1 MLNLPTN
8 PGVYLMKNELDEVIY
23 IGKAKNLKNRI
34 SQYFHKNANHGIKVK
49 KMVSNISSYEYIVT
63 NTEIEALILECNL
76 IKKYSPKYNIR
87 LKDDKHYPYIRI
99 ATKEAFP
106 KIEVVRRVSKDS
118 LQGGVRYFGP
128 YTDVKSMREMVEII
142 KETWNL
148 RSCNKKLS
156 KDVNKQRECL
166 NFHIGLCRGACVGN
180 INKEEYKKMVE
191 EVISFLEGNYEIV
204 VSRLER
210 KMIEASEK
218 MNFELAGKIRDRLR
232 AIEKFRE
239 EQIIDVVS
247 NDDYDILAYVPMETK
262 VETVMQVYFVRRGNI
277 VDRKHFFILDDDD
290 RGKLF
295 RDFIVQFYSEARFI
309 PKEII
314 VQIEPE
320 EIELLEEYLGEK
332 RGTKVR
338 IKVPQRGRKYNL
350 MKLARQN
357 AELTLFEKG
366 IKVEQKEMREKDTMI
381 GIKDILGLESGIG
394 RIEAFDISHTGGTN
408 TVGGMVVFENGRA
421 KKEEY
426 RKFKIKTV
434 EGTNDYASM
443 KEVIGRRYKNR
454 EEIPSL
460 ILVDGGKIQVEAAE
474 EVLKGYNLSIPVCGM
489 VKDDKHKTEGLVY
502 KNREI
507 ELKRETDI
515 YKMICYIQEEVH
527 RYAIEYHKLLRG
539 KISSIL
545 DDIEGIG
552 PARKKILLLNF
563 KNVYNLKE
571 ATLEELE
578 KYLSKRVAKNVYD
591 YFKNMK

>member
-49 KMVSNISSYEYIVT
+49 KMISNILSYEYIIT
-63 NTEIEALILECNL
+63 NTEIEALILESNL

-87 LKDDKHYPYIRI
+87 LKDDKHYPYIKI
-99 ATKEAFP
+99 STKQAFP
-106 KIEVVRRVSKDS
+106 KIEVVRRVSKDNV
-118 LQGGVRYFGP
+118 QGRIRYFGP
-128 YTDVKSMREMVEII
+128 YTDVKSMWEMVEII

-166 NFHIGLCRGACVGN
+166 NFHIGLCSAPCIDN
-180 INKEEYKKMVE
+180 INRDEYKKIVD

-204 VSRLER
+204 VNRLEK

-218 MNFELAGKIRDRLR
+218 MNFELATKIRDRLR
-232 AIEKFRE
+232 VISKFKE

-247 NDDYDILAYVPMETK
+247 NDNYDILAYESK
-262 VETVMQVYFVRRGNI
+262 KSNVETVIQIYFVRNGNI

-314 VQIEPE
+314 VQIEPD
-320 EIELLEEYLGEK
+320 EIKLLEEYLEEK
-332 RGTKVR
+332 RGSKVR

-350 MKLARQN
+350 MKLAHQN
-357 AELTLFEKG
+357 AELILFEKEVK
-366 IKVEQKEMREKDTMI
+366 IEQKEIKKKDTMI
-381 GIKDILGLESGIG
+381 ELKDLLGLERGIE

-408 TVGGMVVFENGRA
+408 TVGAMVVFEDGKA

-434 EGTNDYASM
+434 VGTNDYASM
-443 KEVIGRRYKNR
+443 KEVISRRYKNR
-454 EEIPSL
+454 EELPSL
-460 ILVDGGKIQVEAAE
+460 ILVDGGKIQVEVAE
-474 EVLKGYNLSIPVCGM
+474 EILKEYNLNIPVCGM
-489 VKDDKHKTEGLVY
+489 VKDDKHKTNGLIY
-502 KNREI
+502 NNREI
-507 ELKRETDI
+507 ALKKETDI
-515 YKMICYIQEEVH
+515 YKSATRCDM
-527 RYAIEYHKLLRG
+527 K
-539 KISSIL
+539 SI
-545 DDIEGIG
+545 
-552 PARKKILLLNF
+552 A
-563 KNVYNLKE
+563 
-571 ATLEELE
+571 
-578 KYLSKRVAKNVYD
+578 
-591 YFKNMK
+591 